1 MICCCKQSPESQMG
15 SKSSATAKKKP
26 YVQLQECRNQ
36 NQPKETGSNHKQATD
51 KKATAK
57 LSIQRYGRILQLAVH
72 LNQGSNQFYLLP
84 PATLKQAIKNLH
96 TNRKK
101 KSKQGGF
108 LVFLTTTINGN
119 KLKEFG
125 SRVIVQN
132 KNINKY
138 NCNCISY
145 FQVKCSLLFFMES
158 C

>member
-1 MICCCKQSPESQMG
+1 M
-15 SKSSATAKKKP
+15 
-26 YVQLQECRNQ
+26 
-36 NQPKETGSNHKQATD
+36 
-51 KKATAK
+51 
-57 LSIQRYGRILQLAVH
+57 H

-96 TNRKK
+96 TTNKK
-101 KSKQGGF
+101 KKDQKTPLF
-108 LVFLTTTINGN
+108 WLTTTISGN